1 MLLDE
6 NESDFAKR
14 INDLDVAVNVIKS
27 AYLNQNAP
35 SCINYVL
42 DLLISIKSMRLV
54 WARYLSEQDKNQFY
68 DMLSVIVDS
77 IKQYA
82 DFAKNICRDNSTCL
96 KNIEYVCSK
105 AMELEKSLEKL
116 NSKSSSNQ
124 FCIF

>member
-27 AYLNQNAP
+27 AYLNQDVP

-42 DLLISIKSMRLV
+42 DLSISIKSIRLV
-54 WARYLSEQDKNQFY
+54 WARYLSEQDKKQFY

-77 IKQYA
+77 IKQYSV
-82 DFAKNICRDNSTCL
+82 FAKNICGDDSAYL

-105 AMELEKSLEKL
+105 TMELRKSLEKL